1 MNFGLEFSLKKN
13 VRLNLCLN
21 NVSNIKVTISTG
33 SVTIKDEAGLVSAI
47 QESFDFGNIPICLSD
62 NGVSFRDYYAKIK
75 NIEALEEGFYL
86 FGDQLY
92 Q

>member
-1 MNFGLEFSLKKN
+1 MAKNALGKGLGALLHENPAASEE
-13 VRLNLCLN
+13 
-21 NVSNIKVTISTG
+21 VTISTG

-75 NIEALEEGFYL
+75 NVEASEEGFYI

>member
-1 MNFGLEFSLKKN
+1 MNFGMKFSLKKN

-21 NVSNIKVTISTG
+21 NVSNIKVSISTG
-33 SVTIKDEAGLVSAI
+33 TVTFKDEAGLISAI
-47 QESFDFGNIPICLSD
+47 QESFDFSNIPTCLSD

>member
-1 MNFGLEFSLKKN
+1 M
-13 VRLNLCLN
+13 
-21 NVSNIKVTISTG
+21 
-33 SVTIKDEAGLVSAI
+33 TIKDEAGLVSAI

-75 NIEALEEGFYL
+75 KVEDSEEGFYI